1 MPRSLLE
8 SRLLHEGLG
17 KKVLLV
23 STFLFFLTQVSGC
36 YVLRQAWYQN
46 NLYNS
51 RRPVS
56 EVIEDGKVPQWV
68 KTQLDLV
75 RQVLD
80 FAAKEGLNSQE
91 SYRYYIETK
100 SNAVSFLVQAAYP
113 DRLKFKTW
121 WFPITGDVP
130 YLGFFSRE
138 ERDEEAEH
146 LRKEGFDISKGSAGA
161 FSSLGYFEDPL
172 YTSMLKTDRGG
183 LVHLLLHE
191 LTHRTF
197 WSKGSANFNE
207 NLAEYVALVLT
218 QKFFE
223 QRGEARETEQ
233 YLAER
238 RDRAKFRMWLKELK
252 AELEALYASRGTT
265 PQDTLLAKKKEIFE
279 QFTTKRIP
287 RFETDAFEYVRA
299 KEWNNA
305 AVLAASLYLP
315 DTDRFASAHKC
326 FGEEKPIKEFL
337 DALRSMEEK
346 ESNVFKALDRLCE
359 KKVSAIEAEAIWKR

>member
-1 MPRSLLE
+1 MPRLLLE
-8 SRLLHEGLG
+8 SRLSREGICR
-17 KKVLLV
+17 KVLLT
-23 STFLFFLTQVSGC
+23 SAFLFLLAQVSGC

-56 EVIEDGKVPQWV
+56 EVIQDGTAPQWL
-68 KTQLDLV
+68 KSQLVLV
-75 RQVLD
+75 QHVLD
-80 FAAKEGLNSQE
+80 FAAKEGMNSEE

-100 SNAVSFLVQAAYP
+100 STAVSFLVQAAHA
-113 DRLKFKTW
+113 DQLKFKTW

-130 YLGFFSRE
+130 YLGFFSKE
-138 ERDEEAEH
+138 ERDVEAQK
-146 LRKEGFDISKGSAGA
+146 LKDAGFDISKGSAGA

-207 NLAEYVALVLT
+207 NLAEYVSLVLT

-223 QRGEARETEQ
+223 ERGEATETKL

-238 RDRAKFRMWLKELK
+238 RDRAKFRMWVKELK
-252 AELEALYASRGTT
+252 AALKVLYASKKSMS
-265 PQDTLLAKKKEIFE
+265 QEALLTRKKEVFE
-279 QFTTKRIP
+279 EFTRKRMP
-287 RFETDAFEYVRA
+287 QFETDSFEYVRR

-315 DTDRFASAHKC
+315 DTERFAKAHKC
-326 FGEEKPIKEFL
+326 FGQGKPIKEFL

-359 KKVSAIEAEAIWKR
+359 KKGRAT